1 MGRPR
6 KTLRPVPLNVSLDE
20 DVAAKMELE
29 LWSELEG
36 KVPFGA
42 KRDLIN
48 KLLRSHF
55 RSLTGK
61 RTAARLAG
69 NPEAAALSGIDMEAK
84 AAEAKASKKLAVAMG
99 HLPHPGSQG
108 EFDHEQP

>member
-6 KTLRPVPLNVSLDE
+6 KTIRPVPLNISLDE

-29 LWSELEG
+29 LWSELEQ
-36 KVPFGA
+36 KVPHGA

-61 RTAARLAG
+61 RNAARIAGTQELA
-69 NPEAAALSGIDMEAK
+69 ELSGLEMGQREAEAK
-84 AAEAKASKKLAVAMG
+84 AAKKLAAMMKD
-99 HLPHPGSQG
+99 LPQGSEG
-108 EFDHEQP
+108 DLNVED